1 VSLFAHSAGDVVCRL
16 APHKGLTDDRLQS
29 LTAYLSEHSR
39 AGSRDARDLLGQ
51 LINAMFDRAQ
61 WRRAA

>member
-1 VSLFAHSAGDVVCRL
+1 VNLFAHSAGDVVCRL
-16 APHKGLTDDRLQS
+16 APHRGLPDSELHA

-39 AGSRDARDLLGQ
+39 AGSKDARDLLGQ
-51 LINAMFDRAQ
+51 LINAMFDRTQ